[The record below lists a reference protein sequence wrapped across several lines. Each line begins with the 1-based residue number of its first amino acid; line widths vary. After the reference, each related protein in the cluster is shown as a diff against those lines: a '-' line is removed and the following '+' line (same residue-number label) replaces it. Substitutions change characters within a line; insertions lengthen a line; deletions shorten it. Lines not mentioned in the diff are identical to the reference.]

1 MRRYRV
7 ELGQQARDQLAA
19 IEAYIGERATPE
31 IATCYVDA
39 ILEKIDGLD
48 VYPFRGTP
56 RDGLRP
62 GVRTIVFRRSVVIAY
77 RVEGDL
83 VSILNVLARGRDV
96 EAWLAE

>member
-1 MRRYRV
+1 VRRYRV

-31 IATCYVDA
+31 IAT
-39 ILEKIDGLD
+39 
-48 VYPFRGTP
+48 
-56 RDGLRP
+56 
-62 GVRTIVFRRSVVIAY
+62 TIVFRRSVVIAY

-96 EAWLAE
+96 EAWLEE